1 MEGSVEALRRLAGRC
16 SSNGKIDSQ
25 KATTEGLLLL
35 LQLKEESRK
44 LAFRA
49 EDQRDETSKFKTR
62 LEQAHLQLQNL
73 LYEKEYYEKEIHEC
87 QNFRFKHS
95 DGAIG
100 LVPTEQFLGSA
111 SPEVLARIGDDSHML
126 MLERLYDELNQRKAM
141 VSKLNDL
148 RKARAATRQEVDK
161 RKRTLDDLQQQLQG
175 LEDTAKPLQTI
186 LAPHLSLRGF
196 ARSADLLPL
205 PLYIVYSQ
213 LAAVREAL
221 GMPIRVAIL
230 GSSVEAE
237 SFAKSQTLDSV
248 ETVADG
254 TQQASTSGLTAT
266 AVPGPVLEPVAKQPR
281 LSPAPPYVTGLPA
294 TAAGAPS
301 ITAPASS
308 DDLYKVHPLSVLL
321 EVQRENN
328 GRLQTIISVKF
339 QFLVNLKLV
348 TAHSEVRDDNVL
360 LGALFPGDD
369 GSATAYESLA
379 QLQGGTFKYDT
390 SRSAKP
396 YRWCQHLAGLDFAP
410 PLPLATQ
417 LQGGQAGTEASTTV
431 LEGLDLYRRQQ
442 RVIHVIERLRAVK
455 TGDEA
460 LKKILA
466 ALDRAPN
473 PPNLSRY
480 PKLPVTTVVSVE
492 EIKTMVPSGTN
503 VATGGGPGKVR
514 DGTVKGLAPTN
525 RPPTSTGQTASGAM
539 QQQQQISSVL
549 PAHLRAEIVAEDGE
563 VGRRSSRPTTPGREV
578 VATPGFDGAAADTA
592 AERNG
597 PPAPGHS
604 GAEAGLVSGGA
615 SVAAVVREPVEDGE
629 AAEEGEARG
638 IDHED
643 GEDMECEDEG
653 APATDELVAR
663 YLLSDIIAAEGGV
676 NASVTG
682 GDARA
687 ASLAM
692 VPKPVS
698 RLYRIVLRHKL
709 LECEVLARLFLEYPL
724 RPPLLLVK
732 GVREVARDR
741 RGQPGTVE
749 DANLVAW
756 LEAEANSVALSY
768 VPLDE
773 PNHTLLYQLL
783 HLRLAF
789 DEFATAYPSEG
800 SGIGNEDLMTLL
812 ASKQRVRGRDRRV
825 VLPVLSDAAM
835 AGPLMQY

>member
-1 MEGSVEALRRLAGRC
+1 MEQSVDALRQLADKCVSAR
-16 SSNGKIDSQ
+16 GKYGIQDV
-25 KATTEGLLLL
+25 TTQGLLLL

-49 EDQRDETSKFKTR
+49 EDQREETCKFKNR

-87 QNFRFKHS
+87 QNFRFKHPDS
-95 DGAIG
+95 AIG
-100 LVPTEQFLGSA
+100 LVSTEQFLQSA
-111 SPEVLARIGDDSHML
+111 SLDVLAQIGDDAHKL
-126 MLERLYDELNQRKAM
+126 MLERLHDELNQRKAM
-141 VSKLNDL
+141 VSQLEEL
-148 RKARAATRQEVDK
+148 RKARAVTRQEVEK

-230 GSSVEAE
+230 GSYLEAE
-237 SFAKSQTLDSV
+237 SFAKSQTLDPA
-248 ETVADG
+248 EGGPDAG
-254 TQQASTSGLTAT
+254 QGPG
-266 AVPGPVLEPVAKQPR
+266 VPV
-281 LSPAPPYVTGLPA
+281 
-294 TAAGAPS
+294 TAALPS
-301 ITAPASS
+301 G

-339 QFLVNLKLV
+339 QFLV
-348 TAHSEVRDDNVL
+348 RDDNVL
-360 LGALFPGDD
+360 LAALFPGDD

-390 SRSAKP
+390 SRPAKP

-417 LQGGQAGTEASTTV
+417 LQGGQGGSEASAGV

-473 PPNLSRY
+473 PPNLRQY
-480 PKLPVTTVVSVE
+480 PKLPVTSIISVE
-492 EIKTMVPSGTN
+492 EIKT
-503 VATGGGPGKVR
+503 
-514 DGTVKGLAPTN
+514 LAPTSAN
-525 RPPTSTGQTASGAM
+525 ATMGA
-539 QQQQQISSVL
+539 L
-549 PAHLRAEIVAEDGE
+549 PSHIRVDTVAEDGE
-563 VGRRSSRPTTPGREV
+563 VGRRGSRPTTPGNESA
-578 VATPGFDGAAADTA
+578 ATSGLDGAAGDGAADGTGA
-592 AERNG
+592 
-597 PPAPGHS
+597 PAPS
-604 GAEAGLVSGGA
+604 GLGAGRLAFKAAGRMA
-615 SVAAVVREPVEDGE
+615 AAVMEPAEDGE

-638 IDHED
+638 GDHED
-643 GEDMECEDEG
+643 GEDVEYEEEG
-653 APATDELVAR
+653 GAAADELVAR
-663 YLLSDIIAAEGGV
+663 YLLSDILAAEGG
-676 NASVTG
+676 ATG
-682 GDARA
+682 GPAGGSPGTTMTA
-687 ASLAM
+687 
-692 VPKPVS
+692 PKPVS
-698 RLYRIVLRHKL
+698 RMYRIVLRHKS

-732 GVREVARDR
+732 GVREAGRDR
-741 RGQPGTVE
+741 RGQPRPVE
-749 DANLVAW
+749 DVNLVAW
-756 LEAEANSVALSY
+756 LEAEVGCVSAWCAEN
-768 VPLDE
+768 
-773 PNHTLLYQLL
+773 
-783 HLRLAF
+783 
-789 DEFATAYPSEG
+789 
-800 SGIGNEDLMTLL
+800 
-812 ASKQRVRGRDRRV
+812 RGD
-825 VLPVLSDAAM
+825 
-835 AGPLMQY
+835 

>member
-1 MEGSVEALRRLAGRC
+1 MEESVEALRRLAEKC
-16 SSNGKIDSQ
+16 VSAKGKIDNQ
-25 KATTEGLLLL
+25 EATTQGLLLL
-35 LQLKEESRK
+35 LQLKEDSRK
-44 LAFRA
+44 LAFKA
-49 EDQRDETSKFKTR
+49 EDQREETSKFKTR

-73 LYEKEYYEKEIHEC
+73 LYEKEYYEKEINEC
-87 QNFRFKHS
+87 QNFRFKHPDS
-95 DGAIG
+95 AIG
-100 LVPTEQFLGSA
+100 LVPTEQFLQSA
-111 SPEVLARIGDDSHML
+111 SPEVQNRIGDDQHKL
-126 MLERLYDELNQRKAM
+126 MLERLHDELTQRKAM
-141 VSKLNDL
+141 VAKLEDL

-175 LEDTAKPLQTI
+175 LEETAKPLQTI

-237 SFAKSQTLDSV
+237 SFAKSQTVDPGEV
-248 ETVADG
+248 TADAAQ
-254 TQQASTSGLTAT
+254 TASGAAS
-266 AVPGPVLEPVAKQPR
+266 EPLAKLAR
-281 LSPAPPYVTGLPA
+281 LSPAPPYAAGQPTS
-294 TAAGAPS
+294 AAGAAPS
-301 ITAPASS
+301 TAGSS
-308 DDLYKVHPLSVLL
+308 GDDPYKVHPLSVLL

-348 TAHSEVRDDNVL
+348 TAHSEVRDDNML
-360 LGALFPGDD
+360 LAALFPGDD

-390 SRSAKP
+390 FRPAKP

-417 LQGGQAGTEASTTV
+417 LQSGTVAAEGSSAV

-442 RVIHVIERLRAVK
+442 RVIHVIERLRSVK

-460 LKKILA
+460 LKKILT

-480 PKLPVTTVVSVE
+480 PKLPITSVASVE
-492 EIKTMVPSGTN
+492 EIKT
-503 VATGGGPGKVR
+503 
-514 DGTVKGLAPTN
+514 LAPTANAAAGGGGKGREVAAKGAALGN
-525 RPPTSTGQTASGAM
+525 RPATSLGQAASGAA
-539 QQQQQISSVL
+539 QQQQAASVL
-549 PAHLRAEIVAEDGE
+549 PAHVRAEVAAEDGE
-563 VGRRSSRPTTPGREV
+563 VGRRGSRPTTPGREGT
-578 VATPGFDGAAADTA
+578 ATPGPEALPGEGGAEGAGGNTAAGRSAYGASGARAGAASA
-592 AERNG
+592 
-597 PPAPGHS
+597 
-604 GAEAGLVSGGA
+604 
-615 SVAAVVREPVEDGE
+615 REPAEDGE

-638 IDHED
+638 GDHED
-643 GEDMECEDEG
+643 GEHMEYDDEG
-653 APATDELVAR
+653 GAAADELVAR
-663 YLLSDIIAAEGGV
+663 YLLSDILAAEGG
-676 NASVTG
+676 AAAG
-682 GDARA
+682 ADAKA
-687 ASLAM
+687 ASRVAL
-692 VPKPVS
+692 PKPMS
-698 RLYRIVLRHKL
+698 RLYRIVLRHKF

-732 GVREVARDR
+732 GVREAARDR
-741 RGQPGTVE
+741 RGQARPVE
-749 DANLVAW
+749 DVNLVAW

-768 VPLDE
+768 VPPDA
-773 PNHTLLYQLL
+773 PNYTLLYQLL

-789 DEFATAYPSEG
+789 DEFAAGNFSEG
-800 SGIGNEDLMTLL
+800 SAGAATEDLMTLL

-825 VLPVLSDAAM
+825 VLPVLADAASDETIM
-835 AGPLMQY
+835 SQ

>member
-1 MEGSVEALRRLAGRC
+1 MEGSVEALRRLVGRC
-16 SSNGKIDSQ
+16 ASTNGKFDNQ

-49 EDQRDETSKFKTR
+49 EDQRDETSKFKIR

-73 LYEKEYYEKEIHEC
+73 LYEKEYYDKEINEC

-100 LVPTEQFLGSA
+100 LVPTEQFQGSA
-111 SPEVLARIGDDSHML
+111 SPEVLARIGNDSHKL

-141 VSKLNDL
+141 VSELNDL

-237 SFAKSQTLDSV
+237 SFAKSLTLDSV
-248 ETVADG
+248 EVAADG
-254 TQQASTSGLTAT
+254 MQQASTSGLTMPA
-266 AVPGPVLEPVAKQPR
+266 AGPGPVLEPAAKQPR
-281 LSPAPPYVTGLPA
+281 LSPAPPYATALSA

-301 ITAPASS
+301 TTAPASS

-390 SRSAKP
+390 SRPAKP

-417 LQGGQAGTEASTTV
+417 LPGGQAGTEASTIV

-460 LKKILA
+460 LK
-466 ALDRAPN
+466 
-473 PPNLSRY
+473 
-480 PKLPVTTVVSVE
+480 
-492 EIKTMVPSGTN
+492 
-503 VATGGGPGKVR
+503 
-514 DGTVKGLAPTN
+514 
-525 RPPTSTGQTASGAM
+525 
-539 QQQQQISSVL
+539 
-549 PAHLRAEIVAEDGE
+549 
-563 VGRRSSRPTTPGREV
+563 
-578 VATPGFDGAAADTA
+578 
-592 AERNG
+592 
-597 PPAPGHS
+597 
-604 GAEAGLVSGGA
+604 
-615 SVAAVVREPVEDGE
+615 
-629 AAEEGEARG
+629 
-638 IDHED
+638 
-643 GEDMECEDEG
+643 
-653 APATDELVAR
+653 
-663 YLLSDIIAAEGGV
+663 
-676 NASVTG
+676 
-682 GDARA
+682 
-687 ASLAM
+687 
-692 VPKPVS
+692 
-698 RLYRIVLRHKL
+698 
-709 LECEVLARLFLEYPL
+709 
-724 RPPLLLVK
+724 
-732 GVREVARDR
+732 
-741 RGQPGTVE
+741 
-749 DANLVAW
+749 
-756 LEAEANSVALSY
+756 
-768 VPLDE
+768 
-773 PNHTLLYQLL
+773 
-783 HLRLAF
+783 
-789 DEFATAYPSEG
+789 
-800 SGIGNEDLMTLL
+800 
-812 ASKQRVRGRDRRV
+812 
-825 VLPVLSDAAM
+825 
-835 AGPLMQY
+835 